1 MRATTGMVRAC
12 DVGTPSVRPG
22 TDDITPTTI
31 ASRISSRDEM
41 DHPGC
46 AYHAPPV
53 DGTDPP
59 ASAVVARRACLR
71 APSGARILDCID
83 WQVGAADRWVVLGSN
98 GSGKTSLLRLAGA
111 QVRPTSGTVDVLG
124 RRLGRTDMRELRRH
138 IGVASTAVS
147 EQLRPTL
154 SAHDAVVTARH
165 GALEPWWHAYE
176 PDDHA
181 RADELL
187 DAMGCGA
194 LRDRALVTLSQGE
207 RQRVT
212 IARALMPCPGLLL
225 LDEPAAGLD
234 LPAREDLLARLA
246 LLAGHPDAPP
256 MVLVTHHLEEI
267 PPGITHVLLL
277 RDGRAVAAGPIDET
291 LTAAL
296 LSDTFGFAVSVAC
309 RDGRWTAW
317 ATIRP
322 EP

>member
-1 MRATTGMVRAC
+1 MAA
-12 DVGTPSVRPG
+12 
-22 TDDITPTTI
+22 
-31 ASRISSRDEM
+31 
-41 DHPGC
+41 

-53 DGTDPP
+53 SGTADPERRV
-59 ASAVVARRACLR
+59 AVAARNARLR
-71 APSGARILDCID
+71 APSGAVILDGID
-83 WQVGAADRWVVLGSN
+83 WDVGTADRWAVIGPN

-138 IGVASTAVS
+138 IGVASSAVS

-176 PDDHA
+176 PADHA

-194 LRDRALVTLSQGE
+194 FRDRALATLAQGE
-207 RQRVT
+207 RQRIV
-212 IARALMPCPGLLL
+212 IARALMPRPGLLL

-234 LPAREDLLARLA
+234 LPAREDLVARLGALARDR
-246 LLAGHPDAPP
+246 GAPP

-267 PPGITHVLLL
+267 PPGATHALLL
-277 RDGRAVAAGPIDET
+277 REGRAVAAGPVDET
-291 LTAAL
+291 LTAPL
-296 LSDTFGFAVSVAC
+296 LSEAFGMAVHLEH
-309 RDGRWTAW
+309 RDDRWTAW
-317 ATIRP
+317 SSVSPDR
-322 EP
+322 